1 LPRCIERTDRKLN
14 DIAKK
19 HRMSQLFHALREQLR
34 EERAQAEEVK
44 LIQGRRILKEL
55 LNNYKL
61 SILKQKEE
69 FRMQE
74 VSDLLYENKALTFF
88 DTFR

>member
-1 LPRCIERTDRKLN
+1 
-14 DIAKK
+14 
-19 HRMSQLFHALREQLR
+19 MSQLFHALREQLR